1 MIKVC
6 HYQKGTRV
14 SQLRLKVHFESSVEG
29 EVNFLLLDII
39 FESWHHNSKNVGIL
53 NSHIMLENNFTRL
66 PFIEIIIISKL
77 LYCEHRY
84 LNYVLLNKN
93 LPALWNNMLA
103 WEQIPPHYLECGH
116 VCACLFYC
124 FGDFPNV
131 NPLGSQLSSSVQM
144 YCNWLCLRSCIQFLI
159 FFLNRGRKIRCT
171 SKGPIVH
178 CEHCVLNCNKKKQ
191 KKNNNPAA

>member
-1 MIKVC
+1 
-6 HYQKGTRV
+6 
-14 SQLRLKVHFESSVEG
+14 
-29 EVNFLLLDII
+29 
-39 FESWHHNSKNVGIL
+39 
-53 NSHIMLENNFTRL
+53 MLENNFTRL

-93 LPALWNNMLA
+93 LPVLWNNMLA

-178 CEHCVLNCNKKKQ
+178 CEHCVLNCNKKIP
-191 KKNNNPAA
+191 KKPTTQLLNLWISATGPAISTWKGGTVIIHKVGKSFFWISDWTRISLFFSN